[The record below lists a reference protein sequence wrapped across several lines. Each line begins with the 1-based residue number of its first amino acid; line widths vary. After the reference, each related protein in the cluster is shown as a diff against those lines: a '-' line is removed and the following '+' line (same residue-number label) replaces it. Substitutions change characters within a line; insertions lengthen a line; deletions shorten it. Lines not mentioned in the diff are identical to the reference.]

1 MKLDLPAVAKSA
13 DGVLYVRRP
22 SRGPSAVGVSG
33 LVLVEFFDFSS
44 WSLSKT
50 SNMASNTVF
59 SDKSRGKSVEG
70 FSVSFCGLLTARFV
84 SVDFGIA
91 GDTPTV
97 FDRVVRMS
105 RAVSYRPEVVRWYQT
120 PGTDETTHHS
130 TKSHIVR
137 DFHVDQVDSVP
148 CAGQTVSQFLNAVR
162 VNPHLWQDDVIS
174 LVKLMCE
181 DLCPEN
187 RTLLVN
193 GTISPTRGSGRDRSP
208 HSAVPT
214 PIVPDGVIRTEA
226 VCLLDLIRV
235 PGSFVGCEPRPRT
248 GRTINL
254 SASATT
260 GAPDGRAWG
269 SYLARDWPLSAFRVA
284 LAGGL
289 KSAHWRK
296 TSALSEPG
304 KLHYNLT

>member
-1 MKLDLPAVAKSA
+1 MGEQSSREFASA
-13 DGVLYVRRP
+13 DAAAGAQDA
-22 SRGPSAVGVSG
+22 AVQ
-33 LVLVEFFDFSS
+33 EP
-44 WSLSKT
+44 
-50 SNMASNTVF
+50 
-59 SDKSRGKSVEG
+59 G
-70 FSVSFCGLLTARFV
+70 FSPEISFHTRRR
-84 SVDFGIA
+84 I
-91 GDTPTV
+91 
-97 FDRVVRMS
+97 
-105 RAVSYRPEVVRWYQT
+105 Q
-120 PGTDETTHHS
+120 
-130 TKSHIVR
+130 
-137 DFHVDQVDSVP
+137 
-148 CAGQTVSQFLNAVR
+148 
-162 VNPHLWQDDVIS
+162 HLQ
-174 LVKLMCE
+174 
-181 DLCPEN
+181 
-187 RTLLVN
+187 
-193 GTISPTRGSGRDRSP
+193 TISPTRGSGRDRSP

-260 GAPDGRAWG
+260 GAPDARAWG